1 MKTSTTFGVTFFTRL
16 NSKKTDNAL
25 IFVRITVNGKRSEI
39 SLKRNLSQK
48 LWDKSKGKVKGN
60 SQEAR
65 ALNSYIQQVR
75 NKLYDSYSELQK
87 EGKLIT
93 VATVKSR
100 YLGTDE
106 QHRTLLQLVSYHN
119 KTMKT
124 VLKPGMLKNYKT
136 TESYL
141 KKFIKKVYKA
151 DDIQLKQLNYG
162 SVVDF
167 EQYLYKLPNLNNNG
181 LMKHIERFKKLCKL
195 GVKLE
200 WLEKDPAINYQLHF
214 DKVERDYLTEEE
226 LNTLETSVLEK
237 QTHKIARDI
246 FVFSCYTGLAYCDV
260 FALTVENIVLG
271 IDGNK
276 WLMTQRE
283 KTATKVRVPLL
294 NTALT
299 IIEKYQEHPKCIQT
313 GKLLPVYSNQKMNQY
328 IKEVTE
334 KLKIKKHLTFHIA
347 RHTFATTITLFKG
360 VPIETVSKLLGHTKI
375 TTTQIYA
382 RVIERKVSEDMKN
395 LQILMNNEKI
405 NEESSLSNVIF
416 KP

>member
-124 VLKPGMLKNYKT
+124 VLKPGTLKNYKT
-136 TESYL
+136 TEGYL

-151 DDIQLKQLNYG
+151 DDVQLKQLNYG
-162 SVVDF
+162 FVIDF
-167 EQYLYKLPNLNNNG
+167 EQYLHKLPNLNNNG

-200 WLEKDPAINYQLHF
+200 WLEKDPAANYQLHF

-226 LNTLETSVLEK
+226 LNILETSKLEK

-260 FALTVENIVLG
+260 FSLTKDNIMFG

-283 KTATKVRVPLL
+283 KTATKVSVPLL
-294 NTALT
+294 DTALA
-299 IIEKYQEHPKCIQT
+299 IIEKYKNHPKCIQT
-313 GKLLPVYSNQKMNQY
+313 NKLLPVYSNQKMNQY
-328 IKEVTE
+328 IKEVAE
-334 KLKIKKHLTFHIA
+334 KLEIEKHLTFHIA
-347 RHTFATTITLFKG
+347 RHTFATTVTLSNG

-375 TTTQIYA
+375 ATTQIYA
-382 RVIERKVSEDMKN
+382 RVVEKKISDDMEILKN
-395 LQILMNNEKI
+395 R
-405 NEESSLSNVIF
+405 LSNSRIPNS
-416 KP
+416 KAN

>member
-25 IFVRITVNGKRSEI
+25 IFVRITVNGNRSEI
-39 SLKRNLSQK
+39 SLKRNVSQK
-48 LWDKSKGKVKGN
+48 LWDKNKGKVKGN

-65 ALNSYIQQVR
+65 ALNNYIQQVR

-100 YLGTDE
+100 YLGADE
-106 QHRTLLQLVSYHN
+106 QHRTLLQLVNYHN
-119 KTMKT
+119 KTMQT
-124 VLKPGMLKNYKT
+124 VLKPGTLKNYKT
-136 TESYL
+136 TENYL
-141 KKFIKKVYKA
+141 KKFVKKIYKV
-151 DDIQLKQLNYG
+151 DDIQLKQLNYAF
-162 SVVDF
+162 VIDF
-167 EQYLYKLPNLNNNG
+167 EQYLHKLPNLNNNG
-181 LMKHIERFKKLCKL
+181 LIKHIERFKKLCKF

-237 QTHKIARDI
+237 QTHKVARDI

-260 FALTVENIVLG
+260 FALTQENIVLG

-283 KTATKVRVPLL
+283 KTATKVRVPLMSKTSDCRIL
-294 NTALT
+294 SADEQKQIKGGGNPGQWYPTLEECQEDCMGVLGT
-299 IIEKYQEHPKCIQT
+299 IYDPNYAPSNFPGEGTYCEAS
-313 GKLLPVYSNQKMNQY
+313 GSGYSCE
-328 IKEVTE
+328 ID
-334 KLKIKKHLTFHIA
+334 
-347 RHTFATTITLFKG
+347 
-360 VPIETVSKLLGHTKI
+360 S
-375 TTTQIYA
+375 
-382 RVIERKVSEDMKN
+382 
-395 LQILMNNEKI
+395 
-405 NEESSLSNVIF
+405 
-416 KP
+416 

>member
-1 MKTSTTFGVTFFTRL
+1 M
-16 NSKKTDNAL
+16 
-25 IFVRITVNGKRSEI
+25 
-39 SLKRNLSQK
+39 Q
-48 LWDKSKGKVKGN
+48 
-60 SQEAR
+60 
-65 ALNSYIQQVR
+65 
-75 NKLYDSYSELQK
+75 
-87 EGKLIT
+87 
-93 VATVKSR
+93 
-100 YLGTDE
+100 
-106 QHRTLLQLVSYHN
+106 
-119 KTMKT
+119 T
-124 VLKPGMLKNYKT
+124 VLKPGTLKNYKT

-141 KKFIKKVYKA
+141 KKFIKKIYKV
-151 DDIQLKQLNYG
+151 DDIQLKQLNYAF
-162 SVVDF
+162 VIDF
-167 EQYLYKLPNLNNNG
+167 EQYLHKLPNLNNNG

-195 GVKLE
+195 DVKLE

-226 LNTLETSVLEK
+226 LNTLETSILEK

-260 FALTVENIVLG
+260 LALTQENIVLG

-283 KTATKVRVPLL
+283 KTSTKVRVPLL
-294 NTALT
+294 DSALL
-299 IIEKYQEHPKCIQT
+299 IIEKYKNYPKCIQT

-347 RHTFATTITLFKG
+347 RHTFATTITLSNG

-382 RVIERKVSEDMKN
+382 RVIERKVIEDMKN

-405 NEESSLSNVIF
+405 NEEGSLSNVIF

>member
-39 SLKRNLSQK
+39 SLKRNVSQK
-48 LWDKSKGKVKGN
+48 LWDKNKGKVKGN
-60 SQEAR
+60 TTEAR
-65 ALNSYIQQVR
+65 ALNNCIQQVR
-75 NKLYDSYSELQK
+75 NKLYDSYSELQR

-124 VLKPGMLKNYKT
+124 VLKPGTLKNYRT
-136 TESYL
+136 TENYL
-141 KKFIKKVYKA
+141 KKFVKKIYKVE
-151 DDIQLKQLNYG
+151 DIQLKQLNYAF
-162 SVVDF
+162 VIDF
-167 EQYLYKLPNLNNNG
+167 EQYLHKLPNLNNNG

-226 LNTLETSVLEK
+226 LNILETSILEK

-260 FALTVENIVLG
+260 FSLTQEHIVLG
-271 IDGNK
+271 IDGDK
-276 WLMTQRE
+276 WISTQRE

-294 NTALT
+294 DTALT
-299 IIEKYQEHPKCIQT
+299 IIEKYKDYPKCVEA
-313 GKLLPVYSNQKMNQY
+313 GKLLPVYSNQKINQY
-328 IKEVTE
+328 IKEVTK
-334 KLKIKKHLTFHIA
+334 KLKIEKHLTFHIA
-347 RHTFATTITLFKG
+347 RHTFATTITLSNG

-375 TTTQIYA
+375 ATTQIYA
-382 RVIERKVSEDMKN
+382 RVIERKVSEDINTLKIKMINKN
-395 LQILMNNEKI
+395 NQKI
-405 NEESSLSNVIF
+405 HSKS
-416 KP
+416 K

>member
-39 SLKRNLSQK
+39 SLKRNVSQK
-48 LWDKSKGKVKGN
+48 LWDKNKSKVKGN

-65 ALNSYIQQVR
+65 TLNGHIQQVR

-106 QHRTLLQLVSYHN
+106 QNRTLLQLVSYHN
-119 KTMKT
+119 KTMQT
-124 VLKPGMLKNYKT
+124 VLKPGTLKNYRT
-136 TESYL
+136 TEGYL
-141 KKFIKKVYKA
+141 KKFIKEVYKVE
-151 DDIQLKQLNYG
+151 DIQLKQLNY
-162 SVVDF
+162 SLVIDF
-167 EQYLYKLPNLNNNG
+167 EQYLHKLSNLNNNG
-181 LMKHIERFKKLCKL
+181 LMKHLERFKKLCKL

-200 WLEKDPAINYQLHF
+200 WLEKDPSINYQLHF
-214 DKVERDYLTEEE
+214 DKVERGYLTDDE
-226 LNTLETSVLEK
+226 LNILETATLDR
-237 QTHKIARDI
+237 QTHKIARDV

-260 FALTVENIVLG
+260 FALTKEHIVLG

-276 WLMTQRE
+276 WISTQRE
-283 KTATKVRVPLL
+283 KTSTKVRIPLL
-294 NTALT
+294 DTALT
-299 IIEKYQEHPKCIQT
+299 IIEKYRNHPKCIQT
-313 GKLLPVYSNQKMNQY
+313 EKLLPVYSNQKMNQY

-334 KLKIKKHLTFHIA
+334 ELKIEKHLTFHIA
-347 RHTFATTITLFKG
+347 RHTFATTVTLSNG

-375 TTTQIYA
+375 ATTQIYA
-382 RVIERKVSEDMKN
+382 KVIERKVSEDITALKN
-395 LQILMNNEKI
+395 ILSSKQENKTETNRKI
-405 NEESSLSNVIF
+405 N
-416 KP
+416 

>member
-1 MKTSTTFGVTFFTRL
+1 MKTSSTFGVTFFTRL

-39 SLKRNLSQK
+39 SLKRNVSQK
-48 LWDKSKGKVKGN
+48 LWDKNKGKVKGN
-60 SQEAR
+60 TTEAR
-65 ALNSYIQQVR
+65 ALNNYIQQVR
-75 NKLYDSYSELQK
+75 NKLYDSYGELQK

-119 KTMKT
+119 KTMQT
-124 VLKPGMLKNYKT
+124 VLKPGTLKNYKT
-136 TESYL
+136 TENYL
-141 KKFIKKVYKA
+141 KKFVKKIYKV
-151 DDIQLKQLNYG
+151 DDIQLKQLNYAF
-162 SVVDF
+162 VIDF
-167 EQYLYKLPNLNNNG
+167 EQYLHKLPSLNNNG

-214 DKVERDYLTEEE
+214 DKVERGYLTEEE
-226 LNTLETSVLEK
+226 LNTLETSTLEK
-237 QTHKIARDI
+237 QTHKIVRDI

-260 FALTVENIVLG
+260 FSLTQENIVLG

-294 NTALT
+294 DTALA

-328 IKEVTE
+328 IKEVTK
-334 KLKIKKHLTFHIA
+334 KLEIKKHLTFHIA
-347 RHTFATTITLFKG
+347 RHTFATTVTLSNG
-360 VPIETVSKLLGHTKI
+360 VPIETVSKLLGHTKLS
-375 TTTQIYA
+375 TTQIYA
-382 RVIERKVSEDMKN
+382 RVVEKKISEDMN
-395 LQILMNNEKI
+395 SLRQKI
-405 NEESSLSNVIF
+405 ETKGKAQKVSS
-416 KP
+416 

>member
-39 SLKRNLSQK
+39 SLKRNVSQK
-48 LWDKSKGKVKGN
+48 LWDKNKSKVKGN

-65 ALNSYIQQVR
+65 TLNGYIQQVR

-106 QHRTLLQLVSYHN
+106 QNRTLLQLVSYHN
-119 KTMKT
+119 KTMQT
-124 VLKPGMLKNYKT
+124 VLKPGTLKNYRT
-136 TESYL
+136 TEGYL
-141 KKFIKKVYKA
+141 KKFIKEVYKVE
-151 DDIQLKQLNYG
+151 DIQLKQLNY
-162 SVVDF
+162 SLVIDF
-167 EQYLYKLPNLNNNG
+167 EQYLHKLSNLNNNG
-181 LMKHIERFKKLCKL
+181 LMKHLERFKKLCKL

-200 WLEKDPAINYQLHF
+200 WLEKDPSINYQLHF
-214 DKVERDYLTEEE
+214 DKVERGYLTDDE
-226 LNTLETSVLEK
+226 LNILETATLDR
-237 QTHKIARDI
+237 QTHKIARDV

-260 FALTVENIVLG
+260 FALTKEHIVLG

-276 WLMTQRE
+276 WISTQRE
-283 KTATKVRVPLL
+283 KTSTKVRIPLL
-294 NTALT
+294 DTALT
-299 IIEKYQEHPKCIQT
+299 IIEKYRNHPKCIQT
-313 GKLLPVYSNQKMNQY
+313 EKLLPVYSNQKMNQY

-334 KLKIKKHLTFHIA
+334 ELKIEKHLTFHIA
-347 RHTFATTITLFKG
+347 RHTFATTVTLSNG

-375 TTTQIYA
+375 ATTQIYA
-382 RVIERKVSEDMKN
+382 KVIERKVSEDITALKN
-395 LQILMNNEKI
+395 ILSSKQENKTETNRKI
-405 NEESSLSNVIF
+405 N
-416 KP
+416 

>member
-39 SLKRNLSQK
+39 SLKRNVSQK
-48 LWDKSKGKVKGN
+48 LWDKNKSKVKGN
-60 SQEAR
+60 TPEAR
-65 ALNSYIQQVR
+65 ALNNYIQQVR

-119 KTMKT
+119 KTMQT
-124 VLKPGMLKNYKT
+124 VLKPGTLKNYKT

-141 KKFIKKVYKA
+141 KKFVKKMYKV
-151 DDIQLKQLNYG
+151 DDIQLKQLNYAF
-162 SVVDF
+162 VIDF
-167 EQYLYKLPNLNNNG
+167 EQYLHKLPNLNNNG

-200 WLEKDPAINYQLHF
+200 WLEKDPAVNYQLHF
-214 DKVERDYLTEEE
+214 NKVERNYLTEEE
-226 LNTLETSVLEK
+226 LNTLETSTLEK

-260 FALTVENIVLG
+260 FALTEENIVLG

-283 KTATKVRVPLL
+283 KTSTKVRVPLL
-294 NTALT
+294 DKALT

-328 IKEVTE
+328 IKEVAE
-334 KLKIKKHLTFHIA
+334 KLEIEKHLTFHIA
-347 RHTFATTITLFKG
+347 RHTFATTVTLSNG
-360 VPIETVSKLLGHTKI
+360 VPIETVSKLLGHTKLS
-375 TTTQIYA
+375 TTQIYA
-382 RVIERKVSEDMKN
+382 RVVEKKISVDMEILKN
-395 LQILMNNEKI
+395 R
-405 NEESSLSNVIF
+405 LSNSRIPNS
-416 KP
+416 KAN

>member
-39 SLKRNLSQK
+39 SLKRNVSQK
-48 LWDKSKGKVKGN
+48 LWDKNKGKVKGN
-60 SQEAR
+60 TTEAR
-65 ALNSYIQQVR
+65 ALNNYIQQVR

-119 KTMKT
+119 KTVKT
-124 VLKPGMLKNYKT
+124 VLKPGTLKNYRT
-136 TESYL
+136 TENYL
-141 KKFIKKVYKA
+141 KKFIKKIYKV
-151 DDIQLKQLNYG
+151 DDIQLKQLNYAL
-162 SVVDF
+162 VIDF
-167 EQYLYKLPNLNNNG
+167 EQYLHKLPNLNNNG

-214 DKVERDYLTEEE
+214 DRVERDYLTEEE
-226 LNTLETSVLEK
+226 LNTLETSTLEK
-237 QTHKIARDI
+237 QTHKIARDV

-260 FALTVENIVLG
+260 FSLTQENIVLG

-294 NTALT
+294 NTAMT

-328 IKEVTE
+328 IKEVTK
-334 KLKIKKHLTFHIA
+334 KLKIEKHLTFHIA
-347 RHTFATTITLFKG
+347 RHTFATTVTLSNG
-360 VPIETVSKLLGHTKI
+360 VPIETVSKLLGHSKI
-375 TTTQIYA
+375 ATTQIYA
-382 RVIERKVSEDMKN
+382 RVIEKKISEDMN
-395 LQILMNNEKI
+395 
-405 NEESSLSNVIF
+405 SLRQKMETKVKAQRVSG
-416 KP
+416 